1 MAISVIGGLLSSTV
15 LSLVFV
21 PAVFA
26 VLDDVA
32 NLTWRIFGRFVG
44 PSDETDADDAAKPV
58 RADNALARP
67 SVRPIAAE

>member
-1 MAISVIGGLLSSTV
+1 MAIAVIGGLVSSTV

-32 NLTWRIFGRFVG
+32 QLTWRIFGRFVG
-44 PSDETDADDAAKPV
+44 PTDEVADTPAAAAV
-58 RADNALARP
+58 ATAHLSVARE
-67 SVRPIAAE
+67 RPMAAE